1 MRRVLESTK
10 EDTKED
16 TKEEMNLQIIG
27 ELLANFNEYKGVFYL
42 S

>member
-10 EDTKED
+10 EDTKD